1 MWTPKLVTV
10 FKEEEAR
17 TTVEIYRL
25 IYIFKKRFIYMIIIV
40 KEKGQ
45 QSKLAAMLLEDGAP
59 NGHQLTQ

>member
-1 MWTPKLVTV
+1 MWTAKLVT

-40 KEKGQ
+40 KKKG
-45 QSKLAAMLLEDGAP
+45 SKAS
-59 NGHQLTQ
+59 